1 MRQIRFHREVTGLA
15 RRKLNLTNDLVFKYI
30 FGHEERKFITL
41 EFINDMTERTGSDAF
56 KDLVFRN
63 VELSPQK
70 QTEKLGRLDIFAQ
83 MNDGTRTNI
92 EMQVFN
98 YLFMEKRSLF
108 YWAQM
113 YLHFDPLQAG
123 QGYNELKNA
132 IAINILRHATLPQE
146 DIHAMYGLYNPKN
159 MHRLTDDLELHFL
172 ELEKVKKK
180 SIREMSR
187 VERWCAILLDN
198 LSDEEKEELAME
210 NLAYRGVF
218 EAADQFAQTDKDY
231 QAYLARESAILD
243 YNTNF
248 VAGQKLAREQGMQDG
263 RKEGMQEGTKH
274 GEERLANLLQQL
286 QKAGRMQDASAA
298 ITDPK
303 RREELYQEFSIS

>member
-1 MRQIRFHREVTGLA
+1 MKKCFPFLKQVYY
-15 RRKLNLTNDLVFKYI
+15 N
-30 FGHEERKFITL
+30 
-41 EFINDMTERTGSDAF
+41 RT
-56 KDLVFRN
+56 K
-63 VELSPQK
+63 
-70 QTEKLGRLDIFAQ
+70 
-83 MNDGTRTNI
+83 
-92 EMQVFN
+92 
-98 YLFMEKRSLF
+98 
-108 YWAQM
+108 
-113 YLHFDPLQAG
+113 FDPLQAG

-159 MHRLTDDLELHFL
+159 MHRLTDDIELHFL

-243 YNTNF
+243 YNTN
-248 VAGQKLAREQGMQDG
+248 VLAGNRLAKEEGI
-263 RKEGMQEGTKH
+263 KEGKKEGKKE
-274 GEERLANLLQQL
+274 GAEQLASLLLQL
-286 QKAGRMQDASAA
+286 QKAGRTADATAA
-298 ITDPK
+298 LTDPK